1 MPIFTL
7 RNKQISEVK
16 RTYFEV
22 EGIQERIDLQ
32 FALRD
37 RIDAISPD
45 TLVIAEEFSDWTE
58 GNRRIDLL
66 GIDKN
71 ANLVV
76 IELKR
81 DQTGVHMEL
90 QAIRYAAMVS
100 TMTFEKAAR
109 AFQDYLDK
117 RKIDKNAE
125 EELLEF
131 LGWSDPLDE
140 QFAVDV
146 QIVLASGNFSK
157 ELTTTVMWLNE
168 RNLNIRCVRLQ
179 PYKLGEEILI
189 NVEQIIPLPEAEY
202 YLVKVREQAEAQRA
216 VAGNFSDLPLIEEMR
231 ERCKNA
237 GFNRRPQLPTRR
249 HVQEWI
255 NELGKGENLKE
266 HVNGHIRYWILQR
279 ENPSLTHEELVEKLS
294 NEH

>member
-266 HVNGHIRYWILQR
+266 HVDGHIRYWILQR

>member
-90 QAIRYAAMVS
+90 QALRYAAMVS
-100 TMTFEKAAR
+100 TMTFEKAAK

-189 NVEQIIPLPEAEY
+189 NIEQIIPLPEAEY

-237 GFNRRPQLPTRR
+237 GFNRSPQLPTRR

-266 HVNGHIRYWILQR
+266 HVDGHIRYWILQR
-279 ENPSLTHEELVEKLS
+279 ENPSLTHEELVEKLLH
-294 NEH
+294 EH